1 MFARWCPRWMY
12 QKLKPWFDQ
21 KSTSSKVVS
30 SGTAC
35 QVRQARNKVR
45 MEPWNHESLDGKF
58 WNPEFFSPNLIWF
71 IAVANPL
78 KQMLFDCDASP
89 IHSDRI
95 VTYVL
100 HELMLSQNP
109 IKVPQHPVEHTQSID
124 QWACHVFSQGASI
137 IRSESSTVRIF
148 LKAVF
153 ARLTAHSL
161 WEISTYLKSKIKMY
175 IKLNQNWYQH
185 IYNIYNMDMG

>member
-45 MEPWNHESLDGKF
+45 VEPWIFGWEILKPRVLLSKLDLVYCSCK
-58 WNPEFFSPNLIWF
+58 PAKTDAVRLRCFSHS
-71 IAVANPL
+71 
-78 KQMLFDCDASP
+78 C
-89 IHSDRI
+89 HSDRI

-153 ARLTAHSL
+153 ARLNAHSL
-161 WEISTYLKSKIKMY
+161 WEISTYLKSKIKIY
-175 IKLNQNWYQH
+175 IKLNQNWYQN